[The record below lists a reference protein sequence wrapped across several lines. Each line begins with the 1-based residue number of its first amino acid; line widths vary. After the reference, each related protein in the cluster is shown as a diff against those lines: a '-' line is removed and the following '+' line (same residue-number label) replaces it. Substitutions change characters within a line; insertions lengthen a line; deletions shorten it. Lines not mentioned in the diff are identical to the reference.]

1 MTKLDCVLARNV
13 TLMRNVTNARL
24 DTLDTLIVMVVEMDI
39 LDFQC
44 VKNVS
49 AAVLELSS
57 IPLVIV
63 PVGNVHVVKAFVDR
77 VVTNVA
83 LDITIIQIVHLALVI
98 VMVPL
103 MKSVI
108 LKVDAVIAKME
119 SLEKSV
125 NSVLQEN
132 MGSLNVKIVLVM
144 LLDD

>member
-1 MTKLDCVLARNV
+1 MGH
-13 TLMRNVTNARL
+13 
-24 DTLDTLIVMVVEMDI
+24 VMVVEMDI

-57 IPLVIV
+57 TPLVIV
-63 PVGNVHVVKAFVDR
+63 LVGNVHVVKAFVDR

-108 LKVDAVIAKME
+108 LKVDAVIVKMV

>member
-1 MTKLDCVLARNV
+1 V
-13 TLMRNVTNARL
+13 TAKHHGLPE
-24 DTLDTLIVMVVEMDI
+24 DHVMFVQRDI
-39 LDFQC
+39 LDFHS
-44 VKNVS
+44 VKNAS
-49 AAVLELSS
+49 AVVLELRS

-63 PVGNVHVVKAFVDR
+63 LVDNVHVVKAFADR

-83 LDITIIQIVHLALVI
+83 LDTTIIQIVHLALVI

-108 LKVDAVIAKME
+108 LKVDAVIAKMA

-125 NSVLQEN
+125 NSVHQEN
-132 MGSLNVKIVLVM
+132 MGSLNAKIVLVM